1 MRTWSGVISHLAATV
16 TFAILEICAVVM
28 VVNNGAIQK
37 MRVVCAIRDAQSFIW
52 NKVEDLREYAGYRT
66 ANQRLRE
73 ENLLLK
79 QQLEV
84 YRSFVE
90 DNDILLS
97 GSDPQF
103 GFITA
108 KVVKNSVGKQHNYLV
123 LNKGREDGVESG
135 MGVIT
140 DKGVV
145 GIVGAVGR
153 RYSYINSFLNEGQ
166 SVSAKLVR
174 NNTFGL
180 MEWSGENPR
189 KAILREIP
197 VHVETLPGDTVVTSG
212 FSSLFPPDIP
222 LGTVVSSNPLK
233 GISQEITLDLFE
245 EFRSL
250 GNVYIVDSRR
260 IKEIQSLED
269 EQ

>member
-1 MRTWSGVISHLAATV
+1 MRNRSGGISYLAATV
-16 TFAILEICAVVM
+16 TFVILEICAVVM
-28 VVNNGAIQK
+28 IVNNGTIQK
-37 MRVVCAIRDAQSFIW
+37 MRVVCAVRDAQSFIW
-52 NKVEDLREYAGYRT
+52 SNIESLREYTGYKA

-73 ENLLLK
+73 ENLSLK

-123 LNKGREDGVESG
+123 VNKGQEDGVESG

-140 DKGVV
+140 GKGVV

-174 NNTFGL
+174 DNTFGI
-180 MEWSGENPR
+180 MEWSGESPM

-197 VHVETLPGDTVVTSG
+197 AHVETSPGDTVVTSG
-212 FSSLFPPDIP
+212 FSTLFPPDIP
-222 LGTVVSSNPLK
+222 LGTVVSSNTLK
-233 GISQEITLDLFE
+233 GISQEITLELFE

-250 GNVYIVDSRR
+250 ENVYIVDSRR

>member
-1 MRTWSGVISHLAATV
+1 MRNWSGVISHLAATV
-16 TFAILEICAVVM
+16 TFAVLEICAVVM
-28 VVNNGAIQK
+28 IVNNGTIQK
-37 MRVVCAIRDAQSFIW
+37 MRVVCAVRDAQAFVWSNI
-52 NKVEDLREYAGYRT
+52 ESLREYAGYKT

-73 ENLLLK
+73 ENLSLK

-97 GSDPQF
+97 EPDPQF

-123 LNKGREDGVESG
+123 VNKGQEDGVESG

-140 DKGVV
+140 EKGVV

-166 SVSAKLVR
+166 SVSAKLTHG
-174 NNTFGL
+174 NTFGI
-180 MEWSGENPR
+180 MEWSGKNPR
-189 KAILREIP
+189 EAILREIP
-197 VHVETLPGDTVVTSG
+197 AHVETSPGDTVATSG
-212 FSSLFPPDIP
+212 FSTLFPPDIP
-222 LGTVVSSNPLK
+222 LGRVVSSNTLK
-233 GISQEITLDLFE
+233 GISQEITLELFE

-260 IKEIQSLED
+260 IKEIKKLED